1 MAEFGVTPEGFV
13 LKRLADIRSDLVAA
27 LNEVTDASTGEK
39 LIVDLAN
46 EDDPLVQIVD
56 SFSDGLSVAWEELQ
70 YSYNQFDPLKS
81 SGAGLSGVV
90 QLNGIRRKA
99 GTFSEVIVNLT
110 GQPNQLIP
118 AGQQITD
125 NDNTF
130 VWELPQILLDVEGE
144 GIGTAICTTKGPNT
158 ASPGTLVKIL
168 TPISGWISVTN
179 DLEATPGTSEE
190 TDIELRKR
198 QQISTGITG
207 ASVVD
212 ALFSSLLALSDVT
225 FVRVYEN
232 KGLTTDGRGIPG
244 KTVAVVIIGGDDQ
257 EISDTIFLKQCI
269 GMATYGTTPT
279 EQVDLQGMQYAIF
292 FSRPLDIQ
300 VFINVQVT
308 VVDSALW
315 TTDGPTRI
323 KEAILAYV
331 SGQTLP
337 IGVAPPLDTDGY
349 APGDDLYSSELYVP
363 VNSVRGTQIN
373 YIYVGVTSPGNTPH
387 VVIDWNEISS
397 FDFNDITVDVL

>member
-1 MAEFGVTPEGFV
+1 MAEYGVTPEGFV

-39 LIVDLAN
+39 LIVDLADEN
-46 EDDPLVQIVD
+46 DPLVQIVD

-70 YSYNQFDPLKS
+70 YAYNQFDPLKS

-90 QLNGIRRKA
+90 QLNGLRRKA
-99 GTFSEVIVNLT
+99 GTFSEVIVNLV
-110 GQPNQLIP
+110 GQPDQLIP

-125 NDNTF
+125 KDNTF
-130 VWELPQILLDVEGE
+130 VWELPQILLDGGGE

-158 ASPGTLVKIL
+158 ALPDTLVKIL

-179 DLEATPGTSEE
+179 DLDATPGTSKE
-190 TDIELRKR
+190 TDTELRKR

-212 ALFSSLLALSDVT
+212 ALFSSLLALPDVT

-232 KGLTTDGRGIPG
+232 KGLTTDVRGIPG

-269 GMATYGTTPT
+269 GMATYGTTQT

-292 FSRPLDIQ
+292 FSRPLAIQ

-308 VVDSALW
+308 VVDPALW

-331 SGQTLP
+331 SGQTVS
-337 IGVAPPLDTDGY
+337 IGVIPPLDTDGY

-373 YIYVGVTSPGNTPH
+373 YIYVGVISPGSTPH
-387 VVIDWNEISS
+387 VEIDWNEISS